1 MEFLSQVPALALRE
15 GPGKQTTFCAD
26 VFQPRPPFEEIRNGA
41 SWSVSAQAQMEE
53 ALKRKACPVSWVA
66 LFVDE
71 SGMFAVIQF
80 KHRLTLGDAKRGAE
94 AVLNALPEAQRCA
107 IEVGLHPMDELD
119 SERIRAWKTVAVVRP
134 EADEESSDSE
144 EEEETQVFFAPPGTP
159 QPAPTAAP
167 TAAELLKT
175 YEEGR
180 TAKRRRLD
188 DAIVPLS
195 REVVKMA
202 CEGSDLAL
210 NTAHAPTLIQAWV
223 YLAQQRATV
232 HVASAGERPA
242 TLSYIRCHR
251 EARRVRLLA
260 EHARKEY
267 EKPGLLAV
275 VRVAVQLATD
285 GSLPGHDGP
294 RARKT
299 EFIRRC
305 QDALLVVQPDAART
319 VENASTRRLI
329 AKIIGDKNEP
339 EWPVKMCLAC
349 SHKDPGWTTTK
360 MVSLPGDPAVERSH
374 CKKCKVPYCFGR
386 TWNGTILVR
395 EPAWITRGVMYGKRA
410 RN

>member
-15 GPGKQTTFCAD
+15 GPGKQNTFCAD
-26 VFQPRPPFEEIRNGA
+26 VFQPRPPFEEIQNGA

-94 AVLNALPEAQRCA
+94 AVLKALPEAQRCA

-119 SERIRAWKTVAVVRP
+119 SERIRAWKTVAAVRP
-134 EADEESSDSE
+134 EADEESSDS

-180 TAKRRRLD
+180 AAKRRRLD

-195 REVVKMA
+195 REVVKVA

-210 NTAHAPTLIQAWV
+210 NTAYVPTLVQAWV
-223 YLAQQRATV
+223 YLAQQSATV

-251 EARRVRLLA
+251 EARRVQLLA

-319 VENASTRRLI
+319 VEDASTRRLI
-329 AKIIGDKNEP
+329 AKIIDKNEP

-349 SHKDPGWTTTK
+349 RHEDPGWTTTK
-360 MVSLPGDPAVERSH
+360 MVGLLGDPAVERSH
-374 CKKCKVPYCFGR
+374 CKKCKALYCFGR
-386 TWNGTILVR
+386 TWNGTILPR
-395 EPAWITRGVMYGKRA
+395 KLLENDGKGA
-410 RN
+410 RNKITFAV